1 LRHSGRE
8 TKDLSRYSR
17 GAIILHWL
25 MAVLIIANLA
35 GGFLHDYVPAEGG
48 QRSLV
53 MGLHKSFGLTL
64 LALAAIRIPW
74 RLGHAPPAFPR
85 YFTSGERLAARAG
98 HAGFYLVMIGI
109 PLTGWIMADR
119 NTRPLSLFGLFD
131 VPKFGVAKPVA
142 DAFHSAHELLG
153 WAMLALLGLHLA
165 GVLKHLVLDRDN
177 LLPRMGVGR
186 SRGS

>member
-1 LRHSGRE
+1 M
-8 TKDLSRYSR
+8 SRYSR

-64 LALAAIRIPW
+64 LALALVRIAW

-98 HAGFYLVMIGI
+98 HAAFYLVMIGI
-109 PLTGWIMADR
+109 PLSGWIMADR
-119 NTRPLSLFGLFD
+119 NNRPLLLFGLFD
-131 VPKFGVAKPVA
+131 VPKWGVERPVA
-142 DAFHSAHELLG
+142 DAFHSAHEWLG

-165 GVLKHLVLDRDN
+165 GVVKHLVLDRDN

-186 SRGS
+186 PRGS